1 MSHFGAILPVDHSRL
16 DVSHLTAIPVFIC
29 YPLVMID
36 FERAKKTPS
45 QYFAGPQDVVEHD
58 SLPKAAKI
66 DILLRWKHEELQ
78 LETAQDENMQ
88 SSKASR
94 LREVLQALRSLGYEE
109 R

>member
-1 MSHFGAILPVDHSRL
+1 
-16 DVSHLTAIPVFIC
+16 
-29 YPLVMID
+29 MID

-45 QYFAGPQDVVEHD
+45 QYFAGPQDVLEHA

-88 SSKASR
+88 SGEASR
-94 LREVLQALRSLGYEE
+94 LSEVVQALSSLGYEE
-109 R
+109 QD